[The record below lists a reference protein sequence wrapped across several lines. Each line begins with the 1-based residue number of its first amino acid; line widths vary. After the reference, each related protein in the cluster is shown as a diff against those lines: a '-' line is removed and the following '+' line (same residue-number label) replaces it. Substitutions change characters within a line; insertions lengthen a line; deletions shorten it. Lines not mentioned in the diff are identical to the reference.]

1 MTIGRRIHQ
10 PRTRERAHDTT
21 RSRHDRPVLIDLQNG
36 VVGVPLAPRSGPDV
50 IAVGKSPAERFR
62 AAKAN
67 VVLVRID
74 FAEDFAD
81 APSTPVDQP
90 MTRPPG
96 GMPKELSA
104 LVAGLAQPGDLH
116 IVKRQMGRLPRRRA
130 RSATTPARDQDHRPR
145 RRGDQFRRRID
156 RATGLGTRL
165 RRRDRGGCLHEQV
178 GGVACGGG
186 RGDLPAHRAGRAERR
201 SRIRRRIAVESRL
214 ARMSTT

>member
-104 LVAGLAQPGDLH
+104 LVAGLARPATFISSSAKWGAFHGAELDL
-116 IVKRQMGRLPRRRA
+116 QL
-130 RSATTPARDQDHRPR
+130 R
-145 RRGDQFRRRID
+145 RRGIRTIV
-156 RATGLGTRL
+156 L
-165 RRRDRGGCLHEQV
+165 
-178 GGVACGGG
+178 GGVATNFGVESTARQAWEHGYAVVIAEDACTS
-186 RGDLPAHRAGRAERR
+186 RSAELHAVAVVGDLPAHRAGRAERR
-201 SRIRRRIAVESRL
+201 SRIRRRIAVES
-214 ARMSTT
+214 